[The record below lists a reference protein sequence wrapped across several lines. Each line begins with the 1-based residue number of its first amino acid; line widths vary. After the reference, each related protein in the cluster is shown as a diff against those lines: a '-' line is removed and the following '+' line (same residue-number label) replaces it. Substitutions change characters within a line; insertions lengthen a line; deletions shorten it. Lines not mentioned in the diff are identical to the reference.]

1 MSKVLTAV
9 MMSAVKRKNVK
20 DMVAI
25 MLAFDGNAEGAEM
38 VQGATRLTEKLMKD
52 AGCYA
57 YGDEPDYEEIK
68 EEYAEEECCPT
79 EEINTEDPFKLNE
92 LDTLI
97 AQGKKKK
104 AKKLLKEIEATGLKG
119 SELKKRKALVKEL

>member
-25 MLAFDGNAEGAEM
+25 MLAFDGNKEGAEM

-52 AGCYA
+52 SGCYA
-57 YGDEPDYEEIK
+57 YGDVPDYEEIK
-68 EEYAEEECCPT
+68 EEYADEECCPT
-79 EEINTEDPFKLNE
+79 EDPFNFNE

-97 AQGKKKK
+97 AKGKKKK
-104 AKKLLKEIEATGLKG
+104 CKKLLKEIEATGLKG
-119 SELKKRKALVKEL
+119 SELSKRKALVKEL

>member
-1 MSKVLTAV
+1 MGKVLTAV

-57 YGDEPDYEEIK
+57 YGDVPDYEEIK
-68 EEYAEEECCPT
+68 EEYAETEEECWS
-79 EEINTEDPFKLNE
+79 TEDPFNFNE

-97 AQGKKKK
+97 AKGKKKK
-104 AKKLLKEIEATGLKG
+104 AKKLLKEIEATGLGG
-119 SELKKRKALVKEL
+119 SEIEKRKALVKEL